1 MGDDKNERAIG
12 RTDAAYIT
20 MVPLWARYMNDAARG
35 YPNPPFPWKVPPGV
49 NKDDR
54 GDHTKGQKGPRMDLI
69 YKPPPPKAPD
79 DTDKPP
85 V

>member
-1 MGDDKNERAIG
+1 
-12 RTDAAYIT
+12 
-20 MVPLWARYMNDAARG
+20 MVPLWARYMHDAAQS

-54 GDHTKGQKGPRMDLI
+54 GDHTKGSKGPRMDLI
-69 YKPPPPKAPD
+69 YKPAPPKAPD
-79 DTDKPP
+79 DAGGDNRPP